1 VTREVRARAQ
11 PIATAVAT
19 SDLATDFGVRPAIRF
34 EEFVMNIV
42 KYTVSASIAVAAALL
57 ACASAQAAPACPSVS
72 SVQSRIV
79 EHANGDIEALR
90 AFVWKTAIIYRINM
104 VDVRDNLDAWRAA
117 VDCRSQAAADEHA
130 VPVADAAGAHVAAR

>member
-1 VTREVRARAQ
+1 
-11 PIATAVAT
+11 
-19 SDLATDFGVRPAIRF
+19 
-34 EEFVMNIV
+34 MNIV

-90 AFVWKTAIIYRINM
+90 AFVWKTAIVYRINM

-130 VPVADAAGAHVAAR
+130 APVAADVPAADAAGAHVAAR